1 MSVTVRGGDILFN
14 DGTTQSTANNLPA
27 NTTNVLNATA
37 AASAGAVGTYGFFRD
52 AVSSTHTYEAGT
64 TLAGSNL
71 RWAAAEFG
79 SGALTSSN
87 NAPSGTWRLMGYSNY
102 FGGDYSTQARVLV
115 LSVWLRIS

>member
-1 MSVTVRGGDILFN
+1 MAVTVRGTDIVFN

-52 AVSSTHTYEAGT
+52 MNSSIHIYQAGT

-71 RWAAAEFG
+71 RWAAALFG
-79 SGALTSSN
+79 GGAQVNSN
-87 NAPSGTWRLMGYSNY
+87 NAPSGTWRLMGYSD
-102 FGGDYSTQARVLV
+102 FHPGDYVTISRNTI